1 MIRKPSSSVRS
12 VIGAACLLGAAI
24 ASGASVRA
32 HPALDVAADPS
43 PQAVPATFAEAVAPL
58 TAVAPAKKLDAT
70 LAEWAKT
77 APGKSDWIMVQSTTK
92 LDLSG
97 YGWSHQFAWP
107 AGEQVALLEATPKQ
121 ALAIAALP
129 GVYRVESTSPEAKPN
144 PDAPEVRKPVMD
156 AANLARVGAMA
167 RNAPSWADA
176 KPAFDRFTAMSDADR
191 AAVLKGEQP
200 SAKGGHEPKGWYD
213 VRNGH
218 SAQEAWDM
226 GFRGDDVAVAVLDF
240 EVDYGHPDLQD
251 TWRILP
257 PGHPY
262 AGWPEVYDPMVG
274 YLALLDKRQPNEALR
289 SSRANFDT
297 SRVELYETSTV
308 TETERAGTTVGQA
321 CFKPRVADYN
331 PTLGQLAQIRIGDMD
346 CGFIVP
352 NTSKGGTIRYG
363 HHTDVDLAFI
373 AAAAGVPTGGL
384 MTWPGIIAVDEGTAG
399 VYDTIYVDMD
409 GDKDFTDE
417 KPARKGD
424 PLLMR
429 DLTNP
434 PDGVT
439 DATGGLVYW
448 IADGT
453 NPFPGMWTWGL
464 EKDIP
469 AAGTEI
475 GLFVVTRGGDHGTL
489 CASNIISQG
498 RLPVPADRNLKFRDL
513 MTGGASG
520 EPPAINYGMAPK
532 AKLVSIGSVYDGRA
546 GGRAAFE
553 YGWRFA
559 AFGTDKDRTDD
570 DIQVTSNSYG
580 WSNVDND
587 GWDADSR
594 IIDYYIRKLAPNMSW
609 LAATGNGGAGYGTI
623 TPPNPTAG
631 LKVAASTQYG
641 STGWH
646 SITDTTQ
653 ITYGDIIPF
662 SDRGPGATGQNG
674 PDISAN
680 GGFGT
685 GAEPINFFLV
695 VVGSDSRH
703 AYGTWAGTSRST
715 PVAAGAM
722 AIAYQAFKSKHN
734 RWPTWAEAKALLR
747 GGARFAGYDTFTM
760 GSGVVDA
767 ADTARVAS
775 GKNGVYAMPDEWSVG
790 GYHGQHYE
798 AFASIVAPGE
808 VATRTFTLRNPSD
821 HPIDVN
827 LSAQSLRRVKATDG
841 TLTLRA
847 EDESS
852 ANTQLPDYIVPL
864 KKDDIP
870 EGTDLLVFRGRQPM
884 ELFDPDGDFAGNGT
898 TFNNNLQGSII
909 QHTDINGDG
918 KLWIDANRNGAV
930 NYRTLFPIK
939 VTTTS
944 ASGTHDYYGLEGGI
958 TKQMNGT
965 PFQAQIAWYGLACND
980 DMGNAPQPAQD
991 VSEKI
996 ALIARGTCT
1005 FVEKIQNAVKFGAI
1019 GVLVYSD
1026 TRPVATMAANAPPDP
1041 PIEVPGVMIPRVD
1054 GIEIRDRLQN
1064 GEAMTARFAPSE
1076 AEPVGLDALAA
1087 VDFRGSELQQWEFM
1101 RFAHSFNYGNTFEI
1115 SVHHPRERWAD
1126 GLYLGVSHV
1135 ERSAATTE
1143 TLLSYRLDAYSYKPW
1158 APVTLS
1164 DSTVTVPAGGEKTF
1178 MATFTTPADAAS
1190 GVWQGAIFAEY
1201 ARMAGDVPVP
1211 APGGYELPQRRIT
1224 IPVVANVAQS
1234 YDWKG
1239 AISLGGEKGMDADA
1253 SYNNGAVRGQQNWNW
1268 RPESGDWR
1276 FFFVDAMKA
1285 MPGTYW
1291 IFRTKWDEEEDR
1303 QTDVDT
1309 RIFGPSDDAFS
1320 NPDDPANGTENRAD
1334 AGWYGPHGM
1343 EMVGGSTNTNSP
1355 TLPGFWTVDT
1365 NTGSNE
1371 EWFAMPSS
1379 GGLHEIML
1387 DNVAFGGHKIDVPIE
1402 TTASSL
1408 QVSSGEVVTWGG
1420 MCRDVTITSQ
1430 MDMPGFMVRGFS
1442 GGPPS
1447 VVTGSARQDD
1457 PNARGTS
1464 HLKEDVTLDKMA
1476 VGFTA
1481 TLDAP
1486 DPADA
1491 PGLDLDL
1498 LVLYDKNMDGL
1509 FDPAAEV
1516 VGQSLSEFADE
1527 RVKLPGTQSPG
1538 DYQVWV
1544 HGFAVPKPVSYTLT
1558 IQVFDGDAFSVTSEG
1573 STTAQ
1578 LSAGQPLTV
1587 HVCPQVE
1594 KLGGQSEPVGGSLVF
1609 GPGIMPGLFQV
1620 PIRWYSR
1627 APHSIM
1633 LPMTLKSHDLRSVVE
1648 GGTMP

>member
-1 MIRKPSSSVRS
+1 MIRKTTSSVRS
-12 VIGAACLLGAAI
+12 VIGAACLLGAAL
-24 ASGASVRA
+24 ASGAAVRA

-43 PQAVPATFAEAVAPL
+43 AQPVPATFAEAVAPL
-58 TAVAPAKKLDAT
+58 TAEAPAKKLDAT

-77 APGKSDWIMVQSTTK
+77 SPGKSDWIMVQSTQR
-92 LDLSG
+92 LDLSS
-97 YGWSHQFAWP
+97 YGWSHQFTWP
-107 AGEQVALLEATPKQ
+107 AGEEVALLEATPKQ
-121 ALAIAALP
+121 ALQIAALP
-129 GVYRVESTSPEAKPN
+129 GVYRIDSASPDAKPN
-144 PDAPEVRKPVMD
+144 PDAPEVRIPTID
-156 AANLARVGAMA
+156 PANLAKIGAMA
-167 RNAPSWADA
+167 RSAPSWSAA
-176 KPAFDRFTAMSDADR
+176 KPAYDAFRSMTDADR

-200 SAKGGHEPKGWYD
+200 SAKGGADPKGWFD

-218 SAQEAWDM
+218 SAREAWDM

-257 PGHPY
+257 EGNPY
-262 AGWPEVYDPMVG
+262 AGWPEVYDPLVG
-274 YLALLDKRQPNEALR
+274 YLAIQDKRQPNLAAR
-289 SSRANFDT
+289 SSRASYDT
-297 SRVELYETSTV
+297 SRVELYQTSMVTATQQVSGTV
-308 TETERAGTTVGQA
+308 ANA

-331 PTLGQLAQIRIGDMD
+331 PALGQLAQIRIGDMD

-373 AAAAGVPTGGL
+373 GAAAGTPNGGL
-384 MTWPGIIAVDEGTAG
+384 ATWPGIIAVDEATAG

-448 IADGT
+448 IADGV

-464 EKDIP
+464 DKDIP

-475 GLFVVTRGGDHGTL
+475 GLFVVTRGGNHGTL

-498 RLPVPADRNLKFRDL
+498 RLPVPDDRNLVFRDL
-513 MTGGASG
+513 MAGGGNGKPTAV
-520 EPPAINYGMAPK
+520 NYGMAPK

-546 GGRAAFE
+546 GGRLAFE

-559 AFGTDKDRTDD
+559 AFGTTKDRTDD

-580 WSNVDND
+580 WSNEDND

-594 IIDYYIRKLAPNMSW
+594 IIDYYIRKLAPTMSW
-609 LAATGNGGAGYGTI
+609 LTATGNGAAGYGTVS
-623 TPPNPTAG
+623 PPSPSAG
-631 LKVAASTQYG
+631 IDVAASTQYG
-641 STGWH
+641 SSGWH

-653 ITYGDIIPF
+653 ITYGDIVPF
-662 SDRGPGATGQNG
+662 SNRGPGATGQNG
-674 PDISAN
+674 PDIAGN

-695 VVGSDSRH
+695 VAGTDSRH
-703 AYGTWAGTSRST
+703 AFGTWAGTSRST
-715 PVAAGAM
+715 PVTAGAM

-734 RWPTWAEAKALLR
+734 RWPTWAEARSVLR
-747 GGARFAGYDTFTM
+747 SGARFAGYDTLTM
-760 GSGVVDA
+760 GSGVVDE

-775 GKNGVYAMPDEWSVG
+775 GMNGVYALPDEWSVG
-790 GYHGQHYE
+790 GYHGKHYDS
-798 AFASIVAPGE
+798 FASIIAPGE
-808 VATRTFTLRNPSD
+808 TSTRTFTLRNPSD
-821 HPIDVN
+821 HPIDVK
-827 LSAQSLRRVKATDG
+827 LSAQTLRRVKGTDG
-841 TLTLRA
+841 SLTLRA
-847 EDESS
+847 ADESS
-852 ANTQLPDYIVPL
+852 PNTQLPDYIVPL
-864 KKDDIP
+864 KKSDIP

-884 ELFDPDGDFAGNGT
+884 ESFDPDGDFALGAT
-898 TFNNNLQGSII
+898 TFNNVLQGSII

-918 KLWIDANRNGAV
+918 KLWIDANHNGAV
-930 NYRTLFPIK
+930 NYRTLFPMK
-939 VTTTS
+939 VTTSS

-958 TKQMNGT
+958 TKQMNGV
-965 PFQAQIAWYGLACND
+965 PFGPQQIAWYGSACND
-980 DMGNAPQPAQD
+980 DQGNAPAPAQD
-991 VSEKI
+991 INEKI

-1005 FVEKIQNAVKFGAI
+1005 FVEKIQNAVNHGAI
-1019 GVLVYSD
+1019 GVLVFSD
-1026 TRPVATMAANAPPDP
+1026 ARPVATMAADPPPDP
-1041 PIEVPGVMIPRVD
+1041 AIEVPGMMITLVD
-1054 GIEIRDRLQN
+1054 GIEIRDTLQN
-1064 GEAMTARFAPSE
+1064 GEVMTARFGPSDAPS
-1076 AEPVGLDALAA
+1076 VGLDALSA
-1087 VDFRGSELQQWEFM
+1087 VDYAGSELEQYEFM

-1115 SVHHPRERWAD
+1115 SVHHPLQRWAD

-1135 ERSAATTE
+1135 ERSPATTD

-1158 APVTLS
+1158 APVSLS
-1164 DSTVTVPAGGEKTF
+1164 DGMVTVPAGGEATF
-1178 MATFTTPADAAS
+1178 MATYTAPADAAS
-1190 GVWQGAIFAEY
+1190 GVYQGAIFAEY
-1201 ARMAGDVPVP
+1201 PRMAGDVPVP
-1211 APGGYELPQRRIT
+1211 PPGGYELDQHRVT
-1224 IPVVANVAQS
+1224 IPVVANVAQT
-1234 YDWKG
+1234 YDWQG
-1239 AISLGGEKGMDADA
+1239 AITLGGDKGMDADA

-1276 FFFVDAMKA
+1276 FFFVDAMKSL
-1285 MPGTYW
+1285 PGTYW
-1291 IFRTKWDEEEDR
+1291 IFRTKWDEAADS

-1309 RIFGPSDDAFS
+1309 RIWGPADDAFS
-1320 NPDDPANGTENRAD
+1320 NPDDPANAEENVAD

-1343 EMVGGSTNTNSP
+1343 EMVGGSTNTNTP
-1355 TLPGFWTVDT
+1355 TLPGFWTVET
-1365 NTGSNE
+1365 NTDANE
-1371 EWFAMPSS
+1371 EWFAMPSK
-1379 GGLHEIML
+1379 GGLHELML
-1387 DNVAFGGHKIDVPIE
+1387 DNVAFGGHKIDVPLE

-1408 QVSSGEVVTWGG
+1408 QISSGDVVMWGD

-1430 MDMPGFMVRGFS
+1430 MDLPNFMIQGFS
-1442 GGPPS
+1442 GGQPT

-1457 PNARGTS
+1457 PLARGTS

-1498 LVLYDKNMDGL
+1498 LVLRDKNQDGL
-1509 FDPAAEV
+1509 FDPATEV
-1516 VGQSLSEFADE
+1516 LGQSTTEFADE
-1527 RVKLPGTQSPG
+1527 QVKLSGTQPPG

-1544 HGFAVPKPVSYTLT
+1544 HGYAVPKPVSYTLT
-1558 IQVFDGDAFSVTSEG
+1558 IQVFDGDAFTVTSEA
-1573 STTAQ
+1573 SNTKM
-1578 LSAGQPLTV
+1578 LSAGAPLGV
-1587 HVCPQVE
+1587 RVCPTVG
-1594 KLGGQSEPVGGSLVF
+1594 KLTGQPEPVGGVLVF
-1609 GPGIMPGLFQV
+1609 GPGVMPGLFQV
-1620 PIRWYSR
+1620 PIQWYSR

-1633 LPMTLKSHDLRSVVE
+1633 LPLSLKLHDLAAMVE
-1648 GGTMP
+1648 GDTP